1 MKFVNAIR
9 KAVVNVLLAILLAY
23 VILVGVPAL
32 LVFLLALWIVPKTEG
47 KPKLT
52 PEQVTEKIKNI
63 TRLLKETGL
72 DDRMKVDAQAN
83 IQVRA
88 RAS

>member
-9 KAVVNVLLAILLAY
+9 KAVVNVLLAILLVY